1 MSMTG
6 ALAIFVK
13 TPGLSA
19 IKTRLADSVGPEVS
33 EKFYRASLRATA
45 ACAREVQRQYGKLQV
60 YWAVAESEGLDS
72 PMWVEFPTVYQGEGS
87 LGLRLSNVYKELL
100 NRHQFVCF
108 IGADSPHIG
117 AGQLLDGV
125 FETARN
131 AQKKFILGETN
142 DGGFYFFGGS
152 LPVPEM
158 VWTSVAY
165 SSIQTANELSSRLF
179 RIAGVS
185 TIRRDFDVDTV
196 DDLLKYKED
205 GFAGPNLLPEQLS
218 LIQWVKS
225 LSFAR
230 KLGGDR

>member
-33 EKFYRASLRATA
+33 EKFYQASVRATA
-45 ACAREVQRQYGKLQV
+45 ACAKEVQRQYGKLQV
-60 YWAVAESEGLDS
+60 YWAVAERDGLAS
-72 PMWVEFPTVYQGEGS
+72 PMWAEFPTIYQGEGS

-117 AGQLLDGV
+117 ASQLLAGI

-152 LPVPEM
+152 LSIPEI

-165 SSIQTANELSSRLF
+165 SRNQTANELSTRLF
-179 RIAGVS
+179 RIAGVIN
-185 TIRRDFDVDTV
+185 IRRDFDVDTV
-196 DDLLKYKED
+196 EDLQKYKED
-205 GFAGPNLLPEQLS
+205 GFACSDLLPEQLS

-225 LSFAR
+225 LPLAD
-230 KLGGDR
+230 KL